1 MTNKRTSFLIFSS
14 LCLLAVV
21 TLSTLSVGAQGRYVN
36 TYSKRTVKGYID
48 RLENSSNTF
57 RRDFDRYMDRSNL
70 NGTDTEDR
78 YNDMVADYEDALD
91 RLRSE
96 FNRRNNWWES
106 RSDVQEMLSRAE
118 PVNGIINGLPFSR
131 NIESRWRNMRND
143 INKVADTYDLP
154 GLNGGGWNGGGWN
167 GDNNGGGSRP
177 PNWAQGTF
185 YSTNITGYT
194 MTISGSGQVTLEGPN
209 GTFSGR
215 WNQNTIYINNEVY
228 PATQSGDGIRAYNS
242 STRTYTNYARSGG
255 GGGYGNGNG
264 NGGNGTTPPNWA
276 VGTFDSQNI
285 QGYTMTVYRDGRVTV
300 SGPYGTT
307 SGSWNRNSI
316 FIAGQ
321 EFPATRINGGISVM
335 NNSTGTA
342 TIYMRR

>member
-21 TLSTLSVGAQGRYVN
+21 TLSTLSVSAQGRYVN
-36 TYSKRTVKGYID
+36 VYSKSAVRGYID
-48 RLENSSNTF
+48 RLEKSSDTF

-78 YNDMVADYEDALD
+78 FNRMVADYEDSLD
-91 RLRSE
+91 RLRSQ

-106 RSDVQEMLSRAE
+106 RSDVQTMLSRAE
-118 PVNGIINGLPFSR
+118 PVNGMVNSLPFGR
-131 NIESRWRNMRND
+131 NLESQWRSMRND

-167 GDNNGGGSRP
+167 DGWNGNTSRP
-177 PNWAQGTF
+177 PTWAQGTF

-194 MTISGSGQVTLEGPN
+194 MTINGTGQVTLEGPN
-209 GTFSGR
+209 GTFYGR
-215 WNQNTIYINNEVY
+215 WTQNTIYINNEVY
-228 PATQSGDGIRAYNS
+228 PATRAGNGIRAYNNA
-242 STRTYTNYARSGG
+242 TRTYTNYSRSR
-255 GGGYGNGNG
+255 GGYGNDND
-264 NGGNGTTPPNWA
+264 NGGNSTTPPNWA

-285 QGYTMTVYRDGRVTV
+285 QGYTMTVYRDGRVTI

-316 FIAGQ
+316 FIGGQ
-321 EFPATRINGGISVM
+321 EFPASRINGGVSAM